1 MSAPDVNRPKMGA
14 AVAPSAGSSPGS
26 SAAEQLQRA
35 LDRISRV
42 RGVRGSMWVAADDG
56 IPVAQLLME
65 GVKGK
70 AIAAFAA
77 SLARKVS
84 GASAATGAGRVR
96 FVQMEAA
103 GGTLLV
109 APTSDELLI
118 VALADSRV
126 NVGLARLEM
135 IRAAEAARP

>member
-1 MSAPDVNRPKMGA
+1 MTEP
-14 AVAPSAGSSPGS
+14 
-26 SAAEQLQRA
+26 LQRA

-42 RGVRGSMWVAADDG
+42 RGVRGSMWVAAEDG

-70 AIAAFAA
+70 AVAALAA

-84 GASAATGAGRVR
+84 GAAAATGAGRVR

-109 APTSDELLI
+109 APAAQGLLI
-118 VALADSRV
+118 VALAESRV

-135 IRAAEAARP
+135 IRAAEAALA